1 MTDRNQDQDVIRV
14 TLRDGSVAEMRP
26 IHPGDKGLL
35 VEGLSQMSPQSRLAR
50 FGSGISGFSASEL
63 RYLTDVNQVSH
74 VAWGATIDD
83 EPAGV
88 GRYIV
93 DGSAEAEIAITVVD
107 RFQRRGLG
115 RALFEALT
123 ASARAAGIETLHF
136 AIEPWNRVV
145 LRMLAGIEV
154 SDDKADGLLTGRIT
168 VADIPLSPREAEFV
182 ELLDRE
188 RQGLPGL
195 T

>member
-1 MTDRNQDQDVIRV
+1 MTSRNQDQDVIRV

-26 IHPGDKGLL
+26 INPGDKGLL

-50 FGSGISGFSASEL
+50 FGSGISGLSDSEL

-93 DGSAEAEIAITVVD
+93 DGSAAAEIAITVVD

-123 ASARAAGIETLHF
+123 ASARAAGIETFHF
-136 AIEPWNRVV
+136 AIEPWNQIVI
-145 LRMLAGIEV
+145 RMLAGVEV
-154 SDDKADGLLTGRIT
+154 VEDETNGLLTGRIT
-168 VADIPLSPREAEFV
+168 VADIAVGPREAEFV
-182 ELLDRE
+182 EMLDRG

>member
-1 MTDRNQDQDVIRV
+1 MTSRNQDQDVIRV

-26 IHPGDKGLL
+26 INPGDKGLL

-50 FGSGISGFSASEL
+50 FGSGISGLSDSEL

-83 EPAGV
+83 VPAGV

-93 DGSAEAEIAITVVD
+93 DGSAAAEIAITVVD

-123 ASARAAGIETLHF
+123 ASARAAGIETFHF
-136 AIEPWNRVV
+136 AIEPWNQIVI
-145 LRMLAGIEV
+145 RMLAGVEV
-154 SDDKADGLLTGRIT
+154 VEDETNGLLTGRIT
-168 VADIPLSPREAEFV
+168 VADIAVGPREAEFV
-182 ELLDRE
+182 EMLDRG